1 MKGYKFVRKYGD
13 YSIGKICAIDK
24 FKKEELESL
33 IASGTIKEVEI
44 VEEVESKIPDKLNMT
59 IVKDN
64 FPDVYEKIMEKGKK
78 EADAELQKQVEEL
91 TAKVTE
97 LEAQLKAE

>member
-13 YSIGKICAIDK
+13 YSIGKTCAVDT
-24 FKKEELESL
+24 FKGEELESL

-44 VEEVESKIPDKLNMT
+44 VEELESKIPEKLNMT
-59 IVKDN
+59 IVKEN